1 MQRRAS
7 LRKHAGGVDG
17 VIGDGIAAGV
27 TVAGAGV
34 IIVAGGGMAS
44 ACPITDMDI
53 IIRGIITAVIT
64 AMAVVGAIAIIA
76 IGAGVITT
84 ATIVTGATIAAGA
97 KRLAP
102 GSYRRDA

>member
-1 MQRRAS
+1 VA
-7 LRKHAGGVDG
+7 G

-34 IIVAGGGMAS
+34 IIVAGGVMAS

-64 AMAVVGAIAIIA
+64 AMAVVGAIAIIG
-76 IGAGVITT
+76 IGGIADGVTVAGATTVGGVIADGIT
-84 ATIVTGATIAAGA
+84 AVIIAAT
-97 KRLAP
+97 
-102 GSYRRDA
+102 GSASYESL